1 MDNLYFFDVNSSA
14 LEGFKEITTRT
25 RGSINL
31 QIKKIKKFI
40 KGIERINNNNNKAQ
54 KNQKPALSGFFIA
67 CFSSQATAIFIHFAR
82 LQLQTL

>member
-54 KNQKPALSGFFIA
+54 KIKTRLMRVFYCLFF
-67 CFSSQATAIFIHFAR
+67 FTS
-82 LQLQTL
+82 